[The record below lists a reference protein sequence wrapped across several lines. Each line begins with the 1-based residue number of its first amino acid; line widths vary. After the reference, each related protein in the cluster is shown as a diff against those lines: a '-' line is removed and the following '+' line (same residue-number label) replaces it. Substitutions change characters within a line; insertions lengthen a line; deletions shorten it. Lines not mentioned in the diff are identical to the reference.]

1 MKIVKQGIEYQKAG
15 FEQIPDILLNDGGNV
30 IKRLYR
36 FERKV
41 KFRVDADT
49 EEQAKELLKNGF
61 IFDYEIMEEL

>member
-1 MKIVKQGIEYQKAG
+1 MSDIKQKIKVVFG
-15 FEQIPDILLNDGGNV
+15 EQIPDLILNDEGKI

-61 IFDYEIMEEL
+61 IFDYEIIEEL